1 MGLQSKI
8 QKYSKPT
15 VVLPV
20 MAMADTET
28 PASQANIGVKSD
40 EVNISKY
47 YGSAFPIVQINGKVF
62 DPPEI
67 LKFELDCNGDIPRI
81 FLVLRCYNS
90 YFISKKF
97 PRDGAT
103 VSIFISSKDNS
114 FTPIRNDYLITSI
127 TSDDNSGNNEGIQST
142 MRISG
147 VLDLPLWSGE
157 KNQAI
162 NGNSFAAMKKIATNM
177 KLGFASNISTTSDTM
192 NWVCPYDSYEKWMHD
207 ITRSSYNG
215 ENSFFKSF
223 IDQYYYMNFVD
234 MNLPFSEELTLDQG
248 LLVDGTNDTIDA
260 KSISKKITGGILLTN
275 FQFYNNTN
283 FHIYKYNLINNTGTT
298 SLSDGYI
305 RVLQFYDRD
314 TNKKWELPVVPLIT
328 KGNEK
333 LDTLQGRSADEQTQK
348 TKYTWLGL
356 SDTDNVHENYAWAQV
371 NNFQN
376 NRHVNKMQLK
386 IELDTPNFNLNRGM
400 RVPILIT
407 YSNDEAKVAS
417 EKAANEGVAQVTFDK
432 FLSGYYVIGG
442 MKYKFD
448 NTTGKFTQEIT
459 LCRREWPKVASTADT
474 NTTFNYKPTS

>member
-1 MGLQSKI
+1 MASKI

-15 VVLPV
+15 IVLPV
-20 MAMADTET
+20 ISMADTET
-28 PASQANIGVKSD
+28 AEGRQQTNIRSD
-40 EVNISKY
+40 EIHPSVL
-47 YGSAFPIVQINGKVF
+47 YGSLFPIVQINGKIF

-67 LKFELDCNGDIPRI
+67 LKFELDCNGEIPRI
-81 FLVLRCYNS
+81 YLVLRCYNN

-127 TSDDNSGNNEGIQST
+127 TSDDNKGNDEGILST
-142 MRISG
+142 MHVSG

-157 KNQAI
+157 QNQAVL
-162 NGNSFAAMKKIATNM
+162 GDSFTAMKKIASDL
-177 KLGFASNISTTSDTM
+177 KLGFASNISTASDSM
-192 NWVCPYDSYEKWMHD
+192 NWVCPYDTYEKWMHD

-223 IDQYYYMNFVD
+223 IDQYYYLNFVD

-248 LLVDGTNDTIDA
+248 LLVDATNNTYDA
-260 KSISKKITGGILLTN
+260 KTLSTKIQGGILLTN
-275 FQFYNNTN
+275 FQWFVNSN
-283 FHIYKYNLINNTGTT
+283 FHIQTYNVINNTGST

-314 TNKKWELPVVPLIT
+314 TNKKWELPIETMVT
-328 KGNEK
+328 KGNEQ
-333 LDTLQGRSADEQTQK
+333 LDTMQGRTDTEKTQK

-356 SDTDNVHENYAWAQV
+356 SDTDNVHENYVWSQV

-376 NRHVNKMQLK
+376 NRHINKMQLK
-386 IELDTPNFNLNRGM
+386 VELDTPNFNLYRGM
-400 RVPILIT
+400 RVPVLLT
-407 YSNDEAKVAS
+407 YSNDEAKIAS
-417 EKAANEGVAQVTFDK
+417 EKATNETAPITYDK

-442 MKYKFD
+442 MKYMF
-448 NTTGKFTQEIT
+448 NNSTSKFTQEIT
-459 LCRREWPKVASTADT
+459 LCRREWPKVASTDNT
-474 NTTFNYKPTS
+474 NTTFQAPTPTT